1 MTKSFDEP
9 ERFPSSRSA
18 ERNDLTPAPARHE
31 RRRAARWKAHVP
43 VFVYGHSASL
53 APFHEDAYSTV
64 VSDCG
69 ALLIMTT
76 AVPIGEK
83 LLLTNKVTHDEQECR
98 VASLG
103 TRDGPSIKVAVEFIA
118 PASQF
123 WRLTAPPRH
132 AASVVSMNRQRRA
145 Q

>member
-1 MTKSFDEP
+1 MTNSFDEP
-9 ERFPSSRSA
+9 EQFRSSRSA
-18 ERNDLTPAPARHE
+18 KRNDLTPAIARPE

-43 VFVYGHSASL
+43 VFVYGHGGQ
-53 APFHEDAYSTV
+53 APFHEDAYSAV

-83 LLLTNKVTHDEQECR
+83 LLLTNKVTQDEQECR
-98 VASLG
+98 VAGLG
-103 TRDGPSIKVAVEFIA
+103 RRDGPSIKVAVEFIA

-123 WRLTAPPRH
+123 WRLTAPPRP
-132 AASVVSMNRQRRA
+132 AASVVSTDQRRRA

>member
-1 MTKSFDEP
+1 MTKSFDAP
-9 ERFPSSRSA
+9 EQFRLSRSA
-18 ERNDLTPAPARHE
+18 KTNDRMPALARSERC
-31 RRRAARWKAHVP
+31 RAARWKAHVP

-83 LLLTNKVTHDEQECR
+83 LLLTNKVTQDEQECR
-98 VASLG
+98 VAG
-103 TRDGPSIKVAVEFIA
+103 IGRRDGPSIKVAVEFIA

-123 WRLTAPPRH
+123 WRLMAPPRH
-132 AASVVSMNRQRRA
+132 AASVVSMNQQRRA